1 MNSVHYERSL
11 EDVNKVISYA
21 KLVENDLVPLSQVIS
36 FSDSLISGDLKL
48 LEVPASLANQLVS
61 GSVITLR
68 GDEDDPAVL
77 CTDTHTYDIK
87 EAETSNSLL
96 LLDDLTLPSTEKDE
110 SERRIVPRTVAGV
123 FYKYLEVL
131 PSQPRLKRL
140 EKILGKNPYG
150 EDSNKAGLVGHTL
163 TQLLD
168 KVQADEESIREGL
181 KTCEA
186 VRIDGEWFMLDQD
199 YQMKI
204 LSYILRYF
212 DEQSWKYDCVKKYH
226 VVTALADLV
235 PKEITKQVFDIY
247 CSPLEGG
254 EIGEYSLD
262 KYKVCRFYGYFLL
275 SASTRYLLSEFLDM
289 WQKAVPA
296 GITTDI
302 SQLAGLMLVDD
313 TKDPPV
319 IRRFTEASLPEN
331 IHDRLS
337 VLFSARERWTLE
349 DISPFVSSL
358 TTAKLNVNALLTKY
372 ARALNIG
379 ATKYF
384 CAKHGK

>member
-1 MNSVHYERSL
+1 
-11 EDVNKVISYA
+11 
-21 KLVENDLVPLSQVIS
+21 
-36 FSDSLISGDLKL
+36 
-48 LEVPASLANQLVS
+48 
-61 GSVITLR
+61 
-68 GDEDDPAVL
+68 
-77 CTDTHTYDIK
+77 
-87 EAETSNSLL
+87 
-96 LLDDLTLPSTEKDE
+96 LTLPSSEKND
-110 SERRIVPRTVAGV
+110 SDRRIVPRTVAGV

-235 PKEITKQVFDIY
+235 PKEITRQVFDIY

-254 EIGEYSLD
+254 EPGEYSLD
-262 KYKVCRFYGYFLL
+262 KDKVCRFYGYFLL
-275 SASTRYLLSEFLDM
+275 SASTKYLLSEFLDM
-289 WQKAVPA
+289 WQKAVPT

-379 ATKYF
+379 GTKYF